1 MLCEQ
6 TRRIELND
14 HFRMEPTAPYSSP
27 VFTGPKRQITT
38 MYKLVLIR
46 HGESTWNL
54 DNRFTGWTD
63 IDLTSTGI
71 AQAKEAGR
79 LLKAEGYEFD
89 IAYTSVLK
97 RATRTLWHVLDEMDR
112 TWLPVVNNWRL
123 NERHYGA
130 LQGLNKAETAKQYG
144 DAQVLQW
151 RRSYDT
157 PPPALAPNDPRCERG
172 DLRYA
177 KLAPDQVP
185 LTECLKDTVAR
196 VMPFWNETLAP
207 AIKSGQRVMVAAHGN
222 SIRALVK
229 YLDQIADADIVGL
242 NIPNGIPLV
251 YELDANLKP
260 IRHYYLGDAEAAAKA
275 AAAVAAQGKA

>member
-1 MLCEQ
+1 M
-6 TRRIELND
+6 
-14 HFRMEPTAPYSSP
+14 H
-27 VFTGPKRQITT
+27 
-38 MYKLVLIR
+38 KLVLIR

-63 IDLTSTGI
+63 VDLTPLGI
-71 AQAKEAGR
+71 EQAKNAGR

-97 RATRTLWHVLDEMDR
+97 RSTRTLWHVLDEMDR
-112 TWLPVVNNWRL
+112 TWLPVVNSWRL

-130 LQGLNKAETAKQYG
+130 LQGLNKAEVAKQYG
-144 DAQVLQW
+144 EAQVLLW

-157 PPPALAPNDPRCERG
+157 PPPALAPTDPRCERS

-177 KLAPDQVP
+177 KLQPDQIP

-196 VMPFWNETLAP
+196 VMPFWNEALAP
-207 AIKSGQRVMVAAHGN
+207 AIQKGKCVLVAAHGN

-229 YLDQIADADIVGL
+229 YLDNISDADIVGL

-251 YELDANLKP
+251 YELDDDLKP
-260 IRHYYLGDAEAAAKA
+260 IRHDYLGDPEAAAKA
-275 AAAVAAQGKA
+275 AASVASQGKA